1 MNAKLIDRLRSR
13 VINSTGEIDREAQ
26 KIFTPGQVYVTPS
39 HNPPPPHQHP
49 NPILEMDYIL
59 KKLSLFCSLSL
70 TWPMKS

>member
-39 HNPPPPHQHP
+39 HTPPHQHP
-49 NPILEMDYIL
+49 QPDFRDGLHFE
-59 KKLSLFCSLSL
+59 
-70 TWPMKS
+70 

>member
-39 HNPPPPHQHP
+39 HYPPPPHQLPQPDFRDGLHFEETIS
-49 NPILEMDYIL
+49 IL
-59 KKLSLFCSLSL
+59 
-70 TWPMKS
+70 

>member
-39 HNPPPPHQHP
+39 HTQHP
-49 NPILEMDYIL
+49 QPDFRDGLHFEETISIL
-59 KKLSLFCSLSL
+59 
-70 TWPMKS
+70 

>member
-39 HNPPPPHQHP
+39 HYPPPLHQHP
-49 NPILEMDYIL
+49 QPDFRDGLHFEETISIL
-59 KKLSLFCSLSL
+59 
-70 TWPMKS
+70 

>member
-39 HNPPPPHQHP
+39 HTPHQHP
-49 NPILEMDYIL
+49 QPDFRDGLHFEETISIL
-59 KKLSLFCSLSL
+59 
-70 TWPMKS
+70 

>member
-39 HNPPPPHQHP
+39 HTPPPPTNTP

-59 KKLSLFCSLSL
+59 NKLSLFCSLSL

>member
-13 VINSTGEIDREAQ
+13 VINSTGEIDREVQ

-39 HNPPPPHQHP
+39 HTPPPTNTP

>member
-39 HNPPPPHQHP
+39 HTPPPSTPQPDFRDGLHFEE
-49 NPILEMDYIL
+49 NIYIL
-59 KKLSLFCSLSL
+59 
-70 TWPMKS
+70 

>member
-39 HNPPPPHQHP
+39 HTPPPHQHP
-49 NPILEMDYIL
+49 QPDFRDGLHFEETISIL
-59 KKLSLFCSLSL
+59 
-70 TWPMKS
+70 